1 MLQVALIKRVAEFVV
16 EAIGGLYRVKTKSGT
31 SRKFS
36 IKFTVGSLFVI
47 ATAVTALLGL
57 GMQYYFGKQMSE
69 EHILTHLTMTAKDV
83 SNHIHQIDA
92 SATSSAGILRSVAD
106 FSDTQFSVDEIQ
118 RVFVQAL
125 IDNPVFYSIYFAN
138 NNEYFFQVIN
148 LESFPE
154 VRRRIGATSN
164 ERWVIITIKGDG
176 EERMRQ
182 TMYYSE
188 SLEVVRQ
195 TEQKSN
201 FYPTRRPW
209 FASASRDSVYKT
221 DPYLF
226 QHLKITGQSY
236 SVRSKGAVIGVDTVL
251 SSLSEK
257 ISATELGMKKDDSV
271 EAFIFNNRG
280 EVVAS
285 NINVFHEVDIPD
297 SSLLVLSEPQKAL
310 LDDREF
316 VVSNQNDWGP
326 YDYTQSGEP
335 SGYVVDVL
343 NLISQKT
350 GMRLEFVNG
359 FSSIELEKKY
369 RRGEI
374 DILQPVLGT
383 PAELGIKSDT
393 LFIGQLA
400 IATKTTNPMPT
411 SLRELGDESVG
422 VVAGFGMKEWLLKR
436 YPSLNIVE
444 QPNLDLAKR
453 ALHMGDIQYL
463 VDSYLTMVEMKRLVK
478 LTNVHVGLLNAPP
491 LEFSLFMKEKD
502 KDVVELIN
510 QAITAISPEQKV
522 ALQEKWLKPHQWR
535 GSFVPYP
542 EVYEAVIQK
551 DKHDTMNK
559 VTIDGESRFL
569 YITKLY
575 STRGTIDYFAVIVS
589 GQVVTDAVTSRLS
602 KAIAITAFAMMILFP
617 LAWRVGSPIVR
628 PIVAL
633 RKETIK
639 IKDRQ
644 FDKLVPVETRIKEV
658 SDLSDSVTEMTQE
671 IQHHEQQQEEFVEA
685 FIRLIAQAIDDKS
698 PYTAGHCNRVPEIGL
713 MLAEAVEKCDTGKF
727 KDFKFNN
734 DDERRE
740 FRIAAWLHDCGKITT
755 PEHIVDKG
763 TKLEANYNR
772 INEIRTR
779 FEVLRRDAE
788 VEMWKSISTGEL
800 SKEEAQAKFAQR
812 VAQLDEDFRFV
823 ANANVGGE
831 FMSDDKI
838 ERIKHIAQQT
848 WLRHYDDHLGLSPFE
863 EMIKSKSDVTLPVV
877 ENLLADKPDHII
889 ERVRPMEFAPEHGIK
904 VQVPEHQYN
913 LGEVYNLTISRGTLT
928 PEDRFKI
935 NEHMIS
941 GIKMLGALPFPPEL
955 SNVPR
960 YASTHHETLKGTGYP
975 RRLSAEDLSTPERI
989 LVIADIFEALTAGDR
1004 PYKKAKPVSVAVD
1017 IMYKMALDEHLDMD
1031 LFLLFLESGVYRDYA
1046 NKFMPAEQVDEV
1058 DIEKYLKSK
1067 SSDA

>member
-1 MLQVALIKRVAEFVV
+1 M
-16 EAIGGLYRVKTKSGT
+16 KTKSGT
-31 SRKFS
+31 PRKFS
-36 IKFTVGSLFVI
+36 IKFTVGCLFI
-47 ATAVTALLGL
+47 SATAVTALLGI
-57 GMQYYFGKQMSE
+57 GMQFYFGKQMSE
-69 EHILTHLTMTAKDV
+69 EHILTRLTMTAKDV
-83 SNHIHQIDA
+83 SSHIHQIDA
-92 SATSSAGILRSVAD
+92 SATSSASILRSVAD
-106 FSDTQFSVDEIQ
+106 FSDTEFSVDEIQ
-118 RVFVQAL
+118 RVFIQTL

-138 NNEYFFQVIN
+138 NDENFFQVIN
-148 LESFPE
+148 LESSSG
-154 VRRRIGATSN
+154 VREKIDATAD
-164 ERWVIITIKGDG
+164 ERWVTIRITGDG
-176 EERMRQ
+176 EARIRQ
-182 TMYYSE
+182 TFYYSDA
-188 SLEVVRQ
+188 LEIVRQ

-201 FYPTRRPW
+201 FYPSRRPW
-209 FASASRDSVYKT
+209 FDNASRASVYKT

-251 SSLSEK
+251 SSLNEE
-257 ISATELGMKKDDSV
+257 ISATELGMRKNDGV
-271 EAFIFNNRG
+271 ESFIFNNRG
-280 EVVAS
+280 EVIAS
-285 NINVFHEVDIPD
+285 SINVFHEVEIPD
-297 SSLLVLSEPQKAL
+297 SLPLSLNEEQKAL
-310 LDDREF
+310 LKGKEF

-326 YDYTQSGEP
+326 YDYTESGEP
-335 SGYVVDVL
+335 GGYAIDVL
-343 NLISQKT
+343 KLVAEKT
-350 GMRLEFVNG
+350 GMILEFVNG
-359 FSSIELEKKY
+359 FSSEELVKKY
-369 RRGEI
+369 RKREI
-374 DILQPVLGT
+374 DILQPVLGSPT
-383 PAELGIKSDT
+383 ELGVQSLPIFSA
-393 LFIGQLA
+393 QLA
-400 IATKTTNPMPT
+400 IAAKIDNPLPT
-411 SLRELGDESVG
+411 SLSELSNQTVG
-422 VVAGFGMKEWLLKR
+422 VVAGFGMKQWLIER
-436 YPSLNIVE
+436 YPTLNIIE

-463 VDSYLTMVEMKRLVK
+463 VDSYLTMAEMKRLVK
-478 LTNVHVGLLNAPP
+478 ITNIHVTKLTESL
-491 LEFSLFMKEKD
+491 LEFSLFMKAENGALMKI
-502 KDVVELIN
+502 LN
-510 QAITAISPEQKV
+510 QAINSITPEQKA
-522 ALQEKWLKPHQWR
+522 ALEKKWFKPHQWR
-535 GSFVPYP
+535 GSFAPYP
-542 EVYEAVIQK
+542 EIYELATQK
-551 DKHDTMNK
+551 DKHDMMNK
-559 VTIDGESRFL
+559 VNIEGENRFL
-569 YITKLY
+569 YITKLQ
-575 STRGTIDYFAVIVS
+575 STRGTSDYFAVLVS
-589 GQVVTDAVTSRLS
+589 EQVVTDAVTSRLS
-602 KAIAITAFAMMILFP
+602 KSIAFTSVVMVILFP
-617 LAWRVGSPIVR
+617 LAWKVGAPIVR
-628 PIVAL
+628 PILDL

-639 IKDRQ
+639 IKNRE
-644 FDKLVPVETRIKEV
+644 FDQLIAVETRIKEV

-698 PYTAGHCNRVPEIGL
+698 PYTAGHCNRVPEVGL

-734 DDERRE
+734 EDERRE

-800 SKEEAQAKFAQR
+800 SKEEAQAKFDQR

-838 ERIKHIAQQT
+838 ERIKQIAQQT

-863 EMIKSKSDVTLPVV
+863 EMIKPKSEVTLPVV

>member
-1 MLQVALIKRVAEFVV
+1 MKN
-16 EAIGGLYRVKTKSGT
+16 EADTP
-31 SRKFS
+31 RKFS
-36 IKFTVGSLFVI
+36 IKFTVGSLFI
-47 ATAVTALLGL
+47 FATAVTALLGI

-69 EHILTHLTMTAKDV
+69 EHILTRLTMTAKDV
-83 SNHIHQIDA
+83 SSHIHQIDA

-106 FSDTQFSVDEIQ
+106 YSDTQFSEDEIQ
-118 RVFVQAL
+118 HVFTQTL

-138 NNEYFFQVIN
+138 QEEFFFQVVN
-148 LESFPE
+148 LESSSI
-154 VRRRIGATSN
+154 VRGKIGAAPD
-164 ERWVIITIKGDG
+164 ERWAVIKIVGEG
-176 EERMRQ
+176 EERTR
-182 TMYYSE
+182 YSLFYSE
-188 SLEVVRQ
+188 SLELIRTTKQ
-195 TEQKSN
+195 SSN
-201 FYPTRRPW
+201 FYPSRRPW
-209 FASASRDSVYKT
+209 FDNASKNSVYKT
-221 DPYLF
+221 EPYLF

-236 SVRSKGAVIGVDTVL
+236 SVRSNKGAVIGVDTVL

-257 ISATELGMKKDDSV
+257 ITATELGMKKDDGV
-271 EAFIFNNRG
+271 ESFIFNNRG
-280 EVVAS
+280 EVIAS
-285 NINVFHEVDIPD
+285 SINVFNEVDIPD
-297 SSLLVLSEPQKAL
+297 SSLLVLSERQKAL
-310 LDDREF
+310 LDEREF

-326 YDYTQSGEP
+326 YDYTQSGKP
-335 SGYVVDVL
+335 SGYAVDVL

-359 FSSIELEKKY
+359 FSSRELEQKY
-369 RRGEI
+369 RKGEV

-383 PAELGIKSDT
+383 PPELGIKSDT

-411 SLRELGDESVG
+411 SLRDLGDESVG

-453 ALHMGDIQYL
+453 ALHMADIQYL

-559 VTIDGESRFL
+559 VTIEGEHRFL
-569 YITKLY
+569 YITKLQ
-575 STRGTIDYFAVIVS
+575 STRGTSDYFAVLVS
-589 GQVVTDAVTSRLS
+589 EQVVTDAVTSRLS
-602 KAIAITAFAMMILFP
+602 KAIAFTSIVMVILFP
-617 LAWRVGSPIVR
+617 LAWKVGSPIVH
-628 PIVAL
+628 PILAL

-639 IKDRQ
+639 IKNRE
-644 FDKLVPVETRIKEV
+644 FDQLAPVETRIKEV
-658 SDLSDSVTEMTQE
+658 SDLSNSVTEMTQE

-800 SKEEAQAKFAQR
+800 SKEEAQAKFDQR
-812 VAQLDEDFRFV
+812 VVQLDEDFRFV

-838 ERIKHIAQQT
+838 ERIKQIAQQT

-863 EMIKSKSDVTLPVV
+863 EMIKPKSDVTLPVV

-889 ERVRPMEFAPEHGIK
+889 ERVRPMECAPEHGIK

-1046 NKFMPAEQVDEV
+1046 NKSMPAEQVDEV

>member
-1 MLQVALIKRVAEFVV
+1 M
-16 EAIGGLYRVKTKSGT
+16 KTKSG
-31 SRKFS
+31 SPRKFS
-36 IKFTVGSLFVI
+36 IKFTVGSLFI
-47 ATAVTALLGL
+47 FATAVTALLGV

-69 EHILTHLTMTAKDV
+69 EHILTRLTMTAKDV
-83 SNHIHQIDA
+83 SSHIHQIDA
-92 SATSSAGILRSVAD
+92 SATSSAGMLRSVAD
-106 FSDTQFSVDEIQ
+106 YSDTQFSEDEIQ
-118 RVFVQAL
+118 RVFTQTL

-138 NNEYFFQVIN
+138 QEEFFFQVVN
-148 LESFPE
+148 LESSSI
-154 VRRRIGATSN
+154 VRGKIGAAPD
-164 ERWVIITIKGDG
+164 ERWAVIKIVGEG
-176 EERMRQ
+176 EERTR
-182 TMYYSE
+182 YSLFYSE
-188 SLEVVRQ
+188 SLELVRTTKQ
-195 TEQKSN
+195 SSN
-201 FYPTRRPW
+201 FYPSRRPW
-209 FASASRDSVYKT
+209 FDNASKNSVYKT

-236 SVRSKGAVIGVDTVL
+236 SVRSNKGAVIGVDTVL

-257 ISATELGMKKDDSV
+257 ITATELGMKKDDGV
-271 EAFIFNNRG
+271 ESFIFNNRG
-280 EVVAS
+280 EVIAS
-285 NINVFHEVDIPD
+285 SINVFQEVVIPT
-297 SSLLVLSEPQKAL
+297 SPPLTLTKEQQAL
-310 LDDREF
+310 LNDKEF

-326 YDYTQSGEP
+326 YDYTESGEP
-335 SGYVVDVL
+335 GGYAIDVL
-343 NLISQKT
+343 KLIAEKT
-350 GMRLEFVNG
+350 GMAVEFVNG
-359 FSSIELEKKY
+359 FSSAELVKKY
-369 RRGEI
+369 RNGEI
-374 DILQPVLGT
+374 DILQPVLGA
-383 PAELGIKSDT
+383 PPELGIKSDP
-393 LFIGQLA
+393 LFIAQLA
-400 IATKTTNPMPT
+400 IATKTTNLMSK
-411 SLRELGDESVG
+411 SLTELGGESIG
-422 VVAGFGMKEWLLKR
+422 VVAGFGMKEWLLER
-436 YPSLNIVE
+436 YPSLNIIE

-463 VDSYLTMVEMKRLVK
+463 VDTYLTMVEMKRLVK
-478 LTNVHVGLLNAPP
+478 LTDIHVGLLDAPP
-491 LEFSLFMKEKD
+491 LELSLFMKEKD
-502 KDVVELIN
+502 KDVLELIN
-510 QAITAISPEQKV
+510 QAIGAISPEQTV
-522 ALQEKWLKPHQWR
+522 ALQEKWLKAHQWR

-542 EVYEAVIQK
+542 EVYEAAIQK
-551 DKHDTMNK
+551 DKHDLMNK

-569 YITKLY
+569 YITKLH
-575 STRGTIDYFAVIVS
+575 STRGTSDYFAVIVS

-617 LAWRVGSPIVR
+617 FAWKVGTPIVNS
-628 PIVAL
+628 ILAL

-639 IKDRQ
+639 RKNRE
-644 FDKLVPVETRIKEV
+644 FDQLAPVETRIKEV

-671 IQHHEQQQEEFVEA
+671 IQHHEKQQEEFVEA

-755 PEHIVDKG
+755 PEHVVDKG

-800 SKEEAQAKFAQR
+800 SKEEAQAKFDQR

-831 FMSDDKI
+831 FMSDEKI
-838 ERIKHIAQQT
+838 ERIKQIAQQT

-863 EMIKSKSDVTLPVV
+863 EMIKPKSDVTLPVV

-889 ERVRPMEFAPEHGIK
+889 ERVRPMECAPEHGIK

>member
-1 MLQVALIKRVAEFVV
+1 M
-16 EAIGGLYRVKTKSGT
+16 KTKSGT
-31 SRKFS
+31 PRKFS
-36 IKFTVGSLFVI
+36 IKFTVGSLFII
-47 ATAVTALLGL
+47 ATAVTASLGL

-69 EHILTHLTMTAKDV
+69 EHILTRLTMTAKDV

-106 FSDTQFSVDEIQ
+106 FSDSEFSETEIK
-118 RVFVQAL
+118 RVFIQTLV
-125 IDNPVFYSIYFAN
+125 DNPVFYSIYFAD
-138 NNEYFFQVIN
+138 NEEFFYQVIN
-148 LESFPE
+148 LESSPI
-154 VRRRIGATSN
+154 VRGQIDASDE
-164 ERWVIITIKGDG
+164 ERWVVIKVTG
-176 EERMRQ
+176 EGEQRLRQ
-182 TMYYSE
+182 TYYYSDD
-188 SLEVVRQ
+188 LELVRQ
-195 TEQKSN
+195 SEQTSN
-201 FYPTRRPW
+201 FYPSRRPW
-209 FASASRDSVYKT
+209 FDGASRDSVFKT
-221 DPYLF
+221 NPYLF
-226 QHLKITGQSY
+226 QHLKITGQTY

-257 ISATELGMKKDDSV
+257 ISATELGMKKEDGV

-285 NINVFHEVDIPD
+285 SVSVFHEVKIPD
-297 SSLLVLSEPQKAL
+297 SPLLALNEQQKAL
-310 LDDREF
+310 FNQREF
-316 VVSNQNDWGP
+316 VISNQNDWGP

-335 SGYVVDVL
+335 GGYAVDVL
-343 NLISQKT
+343 NLVSQKT
-350 GMRLEFVNG
+350 GMTLEFVNG
-359 FSSIELEKKY
+359 FSSEDLERKY
-369 RRGEI
+369 RQSEI

-383 PAELGIKSDT
+383 PDGLGIKSSPIFT
-393 LFIGQLA
+393 GQLA
-400 IATKTTNPMPT
+400 IATKTENPMPT
-411 SLRELGDESVG
+411 SLNELSNQTVG
-422 VVAGFGMKEWLLKR
+422 VVAGFGMKEWLLEL
-436 YPSLNIVE
+436 YPTLNIIE
-444 QPNLDLAKR
+444 EPNLDLAKR
-453 ALHMGDIQYL
+453 ALHMGEIKYL

-478 LTNVHVGLLNAPP
+478 LTHVHVAKLNAPP
-491 LEFSLFMKEKD
+491 LEYSLFMKDED
-502 KDVVELIN
+502 RAVVEVIN
-510 QAITAISPEQKV
+510 QAIAAITPEQKM
-522 ALQEKWLKPHQWR
+522 ALKEKWLKPHQWR

-542 EVYEAVIQK
+542 EVYEFVIQ
-551 DKHDTMNK
+551 DEKHDAMNK
-559 VTIDGESRFL
+559 VKVEGEDRFL
-569 YITKLY
+569 YITKLQ
-575 STRGTIDYFAVIVS
+575 STRGTNDYFAVLVS
-589 GQVVTDAVTSRLS
+589 GKVITDAVTSRLS
-602 KAIAITAFAMMILFP
+602 KAIVITAFAMLILFP
-617 LAWRVGSPIVR
+617 LAWKVGAPIVR
-628 PIVAL
+628 PILAL
-633 RKETIK
+633 RRETIK
-639 IKDRQ
+639 IKERQ
-644 FDKLVPVETRIKEV
+644 FDRLVPVETRIKEV

-698 PYTAGHCNRVPEIGL
+698 PYTAGHCNRVPEIGM

-734 DDERRE
+734 EDERRE

-800 SKEEAQAKFAQR
+800 SKEEAQAKFDQR

-838 ERIKHIAQQT
+838 ERIKQIAQQT

-863 EMIKSKSDVTLPVV
+863 EMIKPKSDVTLPVV

>member
-1 MLQVALIKRVAEFVV
+1 M
-16 EAIGGLYRVKTKSGT
+16 KTKSGT
-31 SRKFS
+31 PRKFS
-36 IKFTVGSLFVI
+36 IKFTVGCLFI
-47 ATAVTALLGL
+47 FATAVTALLGI
-57 GMQYYFGKQMSE
+57 GMQFYFGKQMSE
-69 EHILTHLTMTAKDV
+69 EHILTRLTMTAKDV
-83 SNHIHQIDA
+83 SSHIHQIDA
-92 SATSSAGILRSVAD
+92 SATSSASILRSVAD
-106 FSDTQFSVDEIQ
+106 FSDTEFSVDEIQ
-118 RVFVQAL
+118 RVFIQTL

-138 NNEYFFQVIN
+138 NDENFFQVIN
-148 LESFPE
+148 LESSSG
-154 VRRRIGATSN
+154 VREKIDATAD
-164 ERWVIITIKGDG
+164 ERWVTIRITGDG
-176 EERMRQ
+176 EARIRQ
-182 TMYYSE
+182 TFYYSDA
-188 SLEVVRQ
+188 LEIVRQ

-201 FYPTRRPW
+201 FYPSRRPW
-209 FASASRDSVYKT
+209 FDNASRASVYKT

-251 SSLSEK
+251 SSLNEE
-257 ISATELGMKKDDSV
+257 ISATELGMRKNDGV
-271 EAFIFNNRG
+271 ESFIFNNRG
-280 EVVAS
+280 EVIAS
-285 NINVFHEVDIPD
+285 SINVFHEVEIPD
-297 SSLLVLSEPQKAL
+297 SLPLSLNEEQKAL
-310 LDDREF
+310 LKGKEF

-326 YDYTQSGEP
+326 YDYTESGEP
-335 SGYVVDVL
+335 GGYAIDVL
-343 NLISQKT
+343 KLVAEKT
-350 GMRLEFVNG
+350 GMILEFVNG
-359 FSSIELEKKY
+359 FSSEELVKKY
-369 RRGEI
+369 RKREI
-374 DILQPVLGT
+374 DILQPVLGSPT
-383 PAELGIKSDT
+383 ELGVQSLPIFSA
-393 LFIGQLA
+393 QLA
-400 IATKTTNPMPT
+400 IAAKIDNPLPT
-411 SLRELGDESVG
+411 SLSELSNQTVG
-422 VVAGFGMKEWLLKR
+422 VVAGFGMKQWLIER
-436 YPSLNIVE
+436 YPTLNIIE

-463 VDSYLTMVEMKRLVK
+463 VDSYLTMAEMKRLVK
-478 LTNVHVGLLNAPP
+478 ITNIHVTKLTESP
-491 LEFSLFMKEKD
+491 LEFSLFMKAENGALMKI
-502 KDVVELIN
+502 LN
-510 QAITAISPEQKV
+510 QAINSITPEQKA
-522 ALQEKWLKPHQWR
+522 ALEKKWFKPHQWR
-535 GSFVPYP
+535 GSFAPYP
-542 EVYEAVIQK
+542 EIYELATQK
-551 DKHDTMNK
+551 DKHDMMNK
-559 VTIDGESRFL
+559 VNIEGENRFL
-569 YITKLY
+569 YITKLQ
-575 STRGTIDYFAVIVS
+575 STRGTSDYFAVLVS
-589 GQVVTDAVTSRLS
+589 EQVVTDAVTSRLS
-602 KAIAITAFAMMILFP
+602 KSIAFTSVVMVILFP
-617 LAWRVGSPIVR
+617 LAWKVGAPIVR
-628 PIVAL
+628 PILDL

-639 IKDRQ
+639 IKNRE
-644 FDKLVPVETRIKEV
+644 FDQLIAVETRIKEV

-713 MLAEAVEKCDTGKF
+713 MLAEAVEKRDTGKF

-734 DDERRE
+734 EDERRE

-788 VEMWKSISTGEL
+788 VEMWKSISTGEQ
-800 SKEEAQAKFAQR
+800 SKEEAQVEFDQR
-812 VAQLDEDFRFV
+812 VQQLDEDFRFV

-831 FMSDDKI
+831 FMSEDKI
-838 ERIKHIAQQT
+838 ERIKQIAQQT

-863 EMIKSKSDVTLPVV
+863 EMIKPKSEMTLPVV

-941 GIKMLGALPFPPEL
+941 GIKMLDALPFPPEL

-960 YASTHHETLKGTGYP
+960 YASTHHETLKGNGYP

>member
-1 MLQVALIKRVAEFVV
+1 VKN
-16 EAIGGLYRVKTKSGT
+16 EADTP
-31 SRKFS
+31 RKFS
-36 IKFTVGSLFVI
+36 IKFTVGSLFI
-47 ATAVTALLGL
+47 FATAVTALLGI

-69 EHILTHLTMTAKDV
+69 EHILTRLTMTAKDV
-83 SNHIHQIDA
+83 SSHIHQIDA

-106 FSDTQFSVDEIQ
+106 YSDTQFSEDEIQ
-118 RVFVQAL
+118 HVFTQTL

-138 NNEYFFQVIN
+138 QEEFFFQVVN
-148 LESFPE
+148 LESSSI
-154 VRRRIGATSN
+154 VRGKIGAAPD
-164 ERWVIITIKGDG
+164 ERWAVIKIIGEG
-176 EERMRQ
+176 EERTR
-182 TMYYSE
+182 YSLFYSE
-188 SLEVVRQ
+188 SLELIRTTKQ
-195 TEQKSN
+195 SSN
-201 FYPTRRPW
+201 FYPSRRPW
-209 FASASRDSVYKT
+209 FDNASKNSVYKT
-221 DPYLF
+221 EPYLF

-236 SVRSKGAVIGVDTVL
+236 SVRSNKGAVIGVDTVL

-257 ISATELGMKKDDSV
+257 ITATELGMKKDDGV
-271 EAFIFNNRG
+271 ESFIFNNRG
-280 EVVAS
+280 EVIAS
-285 NINVFHEVDIPD
+285 SINVFNEVDIPD
-297 SSLLVLSEPQKAL
+297 SSLLVLSERQKAL
-310 LDDREF
+310 LDEREF

-326 YDYTQSGEP
+326 YDYTQSGKP
-335 SGYVVDVL
+335 SGYAVDVL

-359 FSSIELEKKY
+359 FSSRELEQKY
-369 RRGEI
+369 RKGEV

-383 PAELGIKSDT
+383 PPELGIKSDT

-411 SLRELGDESVG
+411 SLRDLGDESVG

-453 ALHMGDIQYL
+453 ALHMADIQYL

-559 VTIDGESRFL
+559 VTIEGEHRFL
-569 YITKLY
+569 YITKLQ
-575 STRGTIDYFAVIVS
+575 STRGTSDYFAVLVS
-589 GQVVTDAVTSRLS
+589 EQVVTDAVTSRLS
-602 KAIAITAFAMMILFP
+602 KAIAFTSIVMAILFP
-617 LAWRVGSPIVR
+617 LAWKVGSPIVH
-628 PIVAL
+628 PILAL

-639 IKDRQ
+639 IKNRE
-644 FDKLVPVETRIKEV
+644 FDQLAPVETRIKEV

-800 SKEEAQAKFAQR
+800 SKEEAQAKFDQR

-831 FMSDDKI
+831 FMSDVKI
-838 ERIKHIAQQT
+838 ERIKQIAKQT

-863 EMIKSKSDVTLPVV
+863 EMIKPKSDVTLPVV

-889 ERVRPMEFAPEHGIK
+889 ERVRPLEFDPEYGIK

>member
-1 MLQVALIKRVAEFVV
+1 MKN
-16 EAIGGLYRVKTKSGT
+16 EADTP
-31 SRKFS
+31 RKFS
-36 IKFTVGSLFVI
+36 IKFTVGSLFI
-47 ATAVTALLGL
+47 FATAVTALLGI

-69 EHILTHLTMTAKDV
+69 EHILTRLTMTAKDV
-83 SNHIHQIDA
+83 SSHIHQIDA

-106 FSDTQFSVDEIQ
+106 YSDTQFSEDEIQ
-118 RVFVQAL
+118 HVFTQTL

-138 NNEYFFQVIN
+138 QEEFFFQVVN
-148 LESFPE
+148 LESSSI
-154 VRRRIGATSN
+154 VRGKIGAAPD
-164 ERWVIITIKGDG
+164 ERWAVIKIVGEG
-176 EERMRQ
+176 EERTR
-182 TMYYSE
+182 YSLFYSE
-188 SLEVVRQ
+188 SLELIRTTKQ
-195 TEQKSN
+195 SSN
-201 FYPTRRPW
+201 FYPSRRPW
-209 FASASRDSVYKT
+209 FDNASKNSVYKT
-221 DPYLF
+221 EPYLF

-236 SVRSKGAVIGVDTVL
+236 SVRSNKGAVIGVDTVL

-257 ISATELGMKKDDSV
+257 ITATELGMKKDDGV

-297 SSLLVLSEPQKAL
+297 SSLLALSEQQKAL
-310 LDDREF
+310 LGNREF
-316 VVSNQNDWGP
+316 VISNQNDWGP

-335 SGYVVDVL
+335 GGYAVDVL
-343 NLISQKT
+343 YLISQKT
-350 GMRLEFVNG
+350 GMTLEFVNG
-359 FSSIELEKKY
+359 FSSRELEKKY
-369 RRGEI
+369 RKGEI

-383 PAELGIKSDT
+383 PPELGIKSIP

-400 IATKTTNPMPT
+400 IATKTTNRLPT
-411 SLRELGDESVG
+411 SLTELGDDSVG
-422 VVAGFGMKEWLLKR
+422 VVAGFGMKEWLLER
-436 YPSLNIVE
+436 YPSLNIIE
-444 QPNLDLAKR
+444 QPNLDFAKR

-478 LTNVHVGLLNAPP
+478 LTNIHVGLLDAPP
-491 LEFSLFMKEKD
+491 LEFSLFMKAKD
-502 KDVVELIN
+502 KDVIELIN
-510 QAITAISPEQKV
+510 QAIAAISPEQKV
-522 ALQEKWLKPHQWR
+522 ALQDKWLKPHQWR

-542 EVYEAVIQK
+542 EVYELAVQK
-551 DKHDTMNK
+551 DKHDLMNK
-559 VTIDGESRFL
+559 VTIDSESQFV
-569 YITKLY
+569 YVTKLH
-575 STRGTIDYFAVIVS
+575 STRGASDYFAVIVS
-589 GQVVTDAVTSRLS
+589 GQVVTNEVTSRLS
-602 KAIAITAFAMMILFP
+602 KAIAITAFVMMILFP

-639 IKDRQ
+639 IKNRE
-644 FDKLVPVETRIKEV
+644 FDQLAPVETRIKEV

-800 SKEEAQAKFAQR
+800 SKEAAQAKFDQR

-838 ERIKHIAQQT
+838 ERIKQIAKQT

-863 EMIKSKSDVTLPVV
+863 EMIKLKSDVTLPVV
-877 ENLLADKPDHII
+877 ETLLADKPDHIM
-889 ERVRPMEFAPEHGIK
+889 ERVRPLEFDPEYGIK

-1017 IMYKMALDEHLDMD
+1017 IMYQMALDEHLDMD
-1031 LFLLFLESGVYRDYA
+1031 LLLLFLESGVYRDYA

-1067 SSDA
+1067 PR

>member
-1 MLQVALIKRVAEFVV
+1 M
-16 EAIGGLYRVKTKSGT
+16 KTKSG
-31 SRKFS
+31 SPRKFS
-36 IKFTVGSLFVI
+36 IKFTVGSLFI
-47 ATAVTALLGL
+47 FATAVTALLGV

-69 EHILTHLTMTAKDV
+69 EHILTRLTMTAKDV

-106 FSDTQFSVDEIQ
+106 YSDTQFSEDEIQ
-118 RVFVQAL
+118 HVFTQTL

-138 NNEYFFQVIN
+138 QEEFFFQVVN
-148 LESFPE
+148 LESSSI
-154 VRRRIGATSN
+154 VRGKIGAAPD
-164 ERWVIITIKGDG
+164 ERWAVIKIVGEG
-176 EERMRQ
+176 EERTR
-182 TMYYSE
+182 YSLFYSE
-188 SLEVVRQ
+188 SLELVRTTKQ
-195 TEQKSN
+195 TSN
-201 FYPTRRPW
+201 FYPSRRPW
-209 FASASRDSVYKT
+209 FDNASKNSVYKT

-236 SVRSKGAVIGVDTVL
+236 SVRSNKGAVIGVDTVL

-257 ISATELGMKKDDSV
+257 ITATELGMKKDDGV
-271 EAFIFNNRG
+271 ESFIFNNRG
-280 EVVAS
+280 EVIAS
-285 NINVFHEVDIPD
+285 SINVFQEVEIPT
-297 SSLLVLSEPQKAL
+297 SPPLTLTKEQQAL
-310 LDDREF
+310 LNDKEF

-326 YDYTQSGEP
+326 YDYTESGEP
-335 SGYVVDVL
+335 GGYAIDVL
-343 NLISQKT
+343 KLIAEKT
-350 GMRLEFVNG
+350 GMAVEFVNG
-359 FSSIELEKKY
+359 FSSAELVKKY
-369 RRGEI
+369 RNGEI
-374 DILQPVLGT
+374 DILQPVLGA
-383 PAELGIKSDT
+383 PSEFGLKSHPI
-393 LFIGQLA
+393 FYGQLA
-400 IATKTTNPMPT
+400 IAAKIDIPMPV
-411 SLRELGDESVG
+411 SLTELTNQKVG
-422 VVAGFGMKEWLLKR
+422 VVAGFGMKEWLLER
-436 YPSLNIVE
+436 YPTLNIVE

-453 ALHMGDIQYL
+453 ALHMGDIEYL

-478 LTNVHVGLLNAPP
+478 ITNIHVTKLTESP
-491 LEFSLFMKEKD
+491 LEFSVFMQDENSGLMQ
-502 KDVVELIN
+502 VVN
-510 QAITAISPEQKV
+510 QAIDSITPEQQS
-522 ALQEKWLKPHQWR
+522 ALEEKWFKPHQWR
-535 GSFVPYP
+535 GSFAPYP
-542 EVYEAVIQK
+542 EVYELATQK

-559 VTIDGESRFL
+559 VTIEGEHRFL
-569 YITKLY
+569 YITKLQ
-575 STRGTIDYFAVIVS
+575 STRGTSDYFAVLVS
-589 GQVVTDAVTSRLS
+589 EQVVTDAVTSRLS
-602 KAIAITAFAMMILFP
+602 KAIAFTSIVMVILFP
-617 LAWRVGSPIVR
+617 LAWKVGSPIVH
-628 PIVAL
+628 PILAL

-639 IKDRQ
+639 IKNRE
-644 FDKLVPVETRIKEV
+644 FDQLAPVETRIKEV

-800 SKEEAQAKFAQR
+800 SKEEAQAKFDQR

-838 ERIKHIAQQT
+838 ERIKQIAKQT

-863 EMIKSKSDVTLPVV
+863 EMIKPKSDVTLPVV

-889 ERVRPMEFAPEHGIK
+889 ERVRPLEFDPEYGIK

-1067 SSDA
+1067 SPDA

>member
-1 MLQVALIKRVAEFVV
+1 MKV
-16 EAIGGLYRVKTKSGT
+16 ESCTP
-31 SRKFS
+31 RKFS
-36 IKFTVGSLFVI
+36 IKFTIGSLFVI
-47 ATAVTALLGL
+47 ATAVVAVLGL

-69 EHILTHLTMTAKDV
+69 EHILTRLTMKAKDV
-83 SNHIHQIDA
+83 SNYIYQIDA
-92 SATSSAGILRSVAD
+92 RATSSAGILKSVAD
-106 FSDTQFSVDEIQ
+106 FSDSELNESEIR
-118 RVFVQAL
+118 RVFIQTL
-125 IDNPVFYSIYFAN
+125 LDNPMFYSIYFATE
-138 NNEYFFQVIN
+138 NEYFFQVIN
-148 LESFPE
+148 LESSPE
-154 VRRRIGATSN
+154 VRGKIVARAD
-164 ERWVIITIKGDG
+164 ERWAIIRIKGDG
-176 EERMRQ
+176 KARIRQ
-182 TMYYSE
+182 TMYYSQ
-188 SLEVVRQ
+188 SLELIRQ
-195 TEQKSN
+195 TEHRSHY
-201 FYPTRRPW
+201 YPSRRPW
-209 FASASRDSVYKT
+209 FVGASSEHVYKT

-226 QHLKITGQSY
+226 QYLKIAGQTY
-236 SVRSKGAVIGVDTVL
+236 SVRSNLAVIGVDTVL

-271 EAFIFNNRG
+271 EAFIFKSNG
-280 EVVAS
+280 EVIAS
-285 NINVFHEVDIPD
+285 SKEAFNEVDIPH
-297 SSLLVLSEPQKAL
+297 SSLLELSEQQRSL
-310 LDDREF
+310 LGDRSL

-326 YDYTQSGEP
+326 YDYNQSGKP
-335 SGYVVDVL
+335 GGYVVDVL

-350 GMRLEFVNG
+350 GMVLEFVNG
-359 FSSIELEKKY
+359 FNSTELEKKY
-369 RRGEI
+369 RKGDI
-374 DILQPVLGT
+374 DILQPVLGS
-383 PAELGIKSDT
+383 PPELGIKSDP

-400 IATKTTNPMPT
+400 IAAKTKNPLPL
-411 SLRELGDESVG
+411 SLNELSEESIG
-422 VVAGFGMKEWLLKR
+422 VVGGFGMKEWLLER
-436 YPSLNIVE
+436 YPTLNIVE
-444 QPNLDLAKR
+444 QPNLDVAKR
-453 ALHMGDIQYL
+453 ALYLGAIQYL
-463 VDSYLTMVEMKRLVK
+463 VDSYLTMVDVKRLVK
-478 LTNVHVGLLNAPP
+478 ITDIYVGELDAPP

-510 QAITAISPEQKV
+510 QAIAGISPEQKS
-522 ALQEKWLKPHQWR
+522 ALREKWLQPNQWR
-535 GSFVPYP
+535 GNFVPYP
-542 EVYEAVIQK
+542 EVYTQVRQK
-551 DKHDTMNK
+551 DKHGTMSEVN
-559 VTIDGESRFL
+559 IEGEHRFL
-569 YITKLY
+569 YITKLP
-575 STRGTIDYFAVIVS
+575 SNRGASDYLAVLIPN
-589 GQVVTDAVTSRLS
+589 QVVTDAVITRLS
-602 KAIAITAFAMMILFP
+602 KAIAFTSIVMVCLFP
-617 LAWRVGSPIVR
+617 FAWKVGAPIVR

-658 SDLSDSVTEMTQE
+658 SGLSDSVTAMVHE
-671 IQHHEQQQEEFVEA
+671 IQHHERQQQEFVEA

-713 MLAEAVEKCDTGKF
+713 MLAEAAERCDTGRF

-788 VEMWKSISTGEL
+788 VIMWKAISTGEL
-800 SKEEAQAKFAQR
+800 SKEEAQANFEQR
-812 VAQLDEDFRFV
+812 VKQLDEDFRFV

-838 ERIKHIAQQT
+838 ERIKQIAQQT
-848 WLRHYDDHLGLSPFE
+848 WLRHYDDRLGLSPFE
-863 EMIKSKSDVTLPVV
+863 EMIKPKSDMTLPVV

-889 ERVRPMEFAPEHGIK
+889 ERVRPMEFAPEHGIQ

-975 RRLSAEDLSTPERI
+975 RRLSAEDLSIPERI

-1004 PYKKAKPVSVAVD
+1004 PYKKAKPVSVAID
-1017 IMYKMALDEHLDMD
+1017 IMYKMAVDEHLDMD
-1031 LFLLFLESGVYRDYA
+1031 LFLLFLESGVYREYA
-1046 NKFMPAEQVDEV
+1046 SIFMPAEQVDEV
-1058 DIEKYLKSK
+1058 DIEKYLKEK
-1067 SSDA
+1067 SSDASKGRNTHQTP

>member
-1 MLQVALIKRVAEFVV
+1 MKA
-16 EAIGGLYRVKTKSGT
+16 KSGT
-31 SRKFS
+31 PRKFS
-36 IKFTVGSLFVI
+36 IKFTVGSLFII
-47 ATAVTALLGL
+47 ATAVTASLGL

-69 EHILTHLTMTAKDV
+69 EHILTRLTMTAKDV

-106 FSDTQFSVDEIQ
+106 FSDSEFSETEIK
-118 RVFVQAL
+118 RVFIQTLV
-125 IDNPVFYSIYFAN
+125 DNPVFYSIYFAD
-138 NNEYFFQVIN
+138 NEEFFYQVIN
-148 LESFPE
+148 LESSPI
-154 VRRRIGATSN
+154 VRGQIDASDE
-164 ERWVIITIKGDG
+164 ERWVVIKVTG
-176 EERMRQ
+176 EGEQRLRQ
-182 TMYYSE
+182 TYYYSDD
-188 SLEVVRQ
+188 LELVRQ
-195 TEQKSN
+195 SEQTSN
-201 FYPTRRPW
+201 FYPSRRPW
-209 FASASRDSVYKT
+209 FDGASRDSVFKT
-221 DPYLF
+221 NPYLF
-226 QHLKITGQSY
+226 QHLKITGQTY

-257 ISATELGMKKDDSV
+257 ISATELGMKKEDGV

-285 NINVFHEVDIPD
+285 SVNVFHEVKIPD
-297 SSLLVLSEPQKAL
+297 SPLLALNEQQKAL
-310 LDDREF
+310 FNQREF
-316 VVSNQNDWGP
+316 VISNQNDWGP

-335 SGYVVDVL
+335 GGYAVDVL
-343 NLISQKT
+343 NLVSQKT
-350 GMRLEFVNG
+350 GMTLEFVNG
-359 FSSIELEKKY
+359 FSSEDLERKY
-369 RRGEI
+369 RQSEI

-383 PAELGIKSDT
+383 PDGLGIKSSPIFT
-393 LFIGQLA
+393 GQLA
-400 IATKTTNPMPT
+400 IATKIENPMPT
-411 SLRELGDESVG
+411 SLNELSNQTVG
-422 VVAGFGMKEWLLKR
+422 VVAGFGMKEWLLEL
-436 YPSLNIVE
+436 YPTLNIIE
-444 QPNLDLAKR
+444 EPNLDLAKR
-453 ALHMGDIQYL
+453 ALHMGEIKYL

-478 LTNVHVGLLNAPP
+478 LTHVHVAKLNAPP
-491 LEFSLFMKEKD
+491 LEYSLFMKDED
-502 KDVVELIN
+502 KAVVEVIN
-510 QAITAISPEQKV
+510 QAIAAITPEQKM
-522 ALQEKWLKPHQWR
+522 ALKEKWLKPHQWR

-542 EVYEAVIQK
+542 EVYEFVIQ
-551 DKHDTMNK
+551 DEKHDAMNK
-559 VTIDGESRFL
+559 VKVEGEDRFL
-569 YITKLY
+569 YITKLQ
-575 STRGTIDYFAVIVS
+575 STRGTNDYFAVLVS
-589 GQVVTDAVTSRLS
+589 GKVITDAVTSRLS
-602 KAIAITAFAMMILFP
+602 KAIVITTFAMLILFP
-617 LAWRVGSPIVR
+617 LAWKVGAPIVR
-628 PIVAL
+628 PILAL
-633 RKETIK
+633 RRETIK
-639 IKDRQ
+639 IKERQ
-644 FDKLVPVETRIKEV
+644 FDRLVPVETRIKEV
-658 SDLSDSVTEMTQE
+658 SDLSDSVTEMTEE

-698 PYTAGHCNRVPEIGL
+698 PYTAGHCNRVPEIGM

-734 DDERRE
+734 EDERRE

-800 SKEEAQAKFAQR
+800 SKEAAQAKFDQR

-838 ERIKHIAQQT
+838 ERIKQIAQQT

-863 EMIKSKSDVTLPVV
+863 EMIKPKSDVTLPVV

-1058 DIEKYLKSK
+1058 DIAKYLKSK
-1067 SSDA
+1067 SSGA

>member
-1 MLQVALIKRVAEFVV
+1 M
-16 EAIGGLYRVKTKSGT
+16 KTKSRT
-31 SRKFS
+31 PRKLS
-36 IKFTVGSLFVI
+36 IKFVVGSLFI
-47 ATAVTALLGL
+47 FATAVTALLGISL
-57 GMQYYFGKQMSE
+57 QYYFGKQMSE
-69 EHILTHLTMTAKDV
+69 EHILTRLTMTATDIG
-83 SNHIHQIDA
+83 NHIQQIDA

-106 FSDTQFSVDEIQ
+106 YTDTRFSVDEIQ
-118 RVFVQAL
+118 GVFVQTL
-125 IDNPVFYSIYFAN
+125 IDNSEFYSIYFASP
-138 NNEYFFQVIN
+138 NEFFFQVIN
-148 LESFPE
+148 LESSPV
-154 VRRRIGATSN
+154 VREQIGATPE
-164 ERWVIITIKGDG
+164 ERWVIIKVSGD
-176 EERMRQ
+176 EKARLKN
-182 TMYYSE
+182 TLYYSE
-188 SLEVVRQ
+188 EMVLLRQ
-195 TEQKSN
+195 TVQKSN
-201 FYPTRRPW
+201 FYPSRRPW
-209 FASASRDSVYKT
+209 YESASRDSVYKT
-221 DPYLF
+221 EPYLF

-251 SSLSEK
+251 SSISEK
-257 ISATELGMKKDDSV
+257 IISTELGLKIEDGA
-271 EAFIFNNRG
+271 EAFIFNDTG
-280 EVVAS
+280 EVIAS
-285 NINVFHEVDIPD
+285 SVKLFKEIDIPA
-297 SSLLVLSEPQKAL
+297 SEPLVLNEQVKSLIKG
-310 LDDREF
+310 DR
-316 VVSNQNDWGP
+316 VIAVSNQNDWGP
-326 YDYTQSGEP
+326 YDYTQGGEP
-335 SGYVVDVL
+335 EGYAIDVL
-343 NLISQKT
+343 KIIEQST
-350 GMRLEFVNG
+350 GIKFEFING
-359 FSSIELEKKY
+359 FNSRQLQDKY
-369 RRGEI
+369 LKGDI
-374 DILQPVLGT
+374 DLLQPVAGVKTNLGV
-383 PAELGIKSDT
+383 KSVPIFT
-393 LFIGQLA
+393 TQLA
-400 IATKTTNPMPT
+400 IAAKDDVFMPN
-411 SLRELGDESVG
+411 SLTELKKETVG
-422 VVAGFGMKEWLLKR
+422 VVSGFGMKQWLFER
-436 YPSLNIVE
+436 YPDLNVVE
-444 QPNLDLAKR
+444 QPNLDAAKR
-453 ALHMGDIQYL
+453 ALYLGEITYL
-463 VDSYLTMVEMKRLVK
+463 VDSYLTLAEMERLVR
-478 LTNVHVGLLNAPP
+478 LTNVHVGVLDAEL
-491 LEFSLFMKEKD
+491 LEFSMYMK
-502 KDVVELIN
+502 VEDSEIITVIDR
-510 QAITAISPEQKV
+510 AIESITPAQKQV
-522 ALQEKWLKPHQWR
+522 LREKWITSRQWR

-542 EVYEAVIQK
+542 EVYELAMQE
-551 DKHDTMNK
+551 DKHQSMNK
-559 VTIDGESRFL
+559 VMIKGEEKFL
-569 YITKLY
+569 YMTKFE
-575 STRGTIDYFAVIVS
+575 STRGASDYFAVVVP
-589 GQVVTDAVTSRLS
+589 GKVVTDAVTTWLF
-602 KAIAITAFAMMILFP
+602 KAIGITTLVMLVLLP
-617 LAWRVGSPIVR
+617 LAWKVGTPIVNS
-628 PIVAL
+628 ILAL

-639 IKDRQ
+639 IKNRE
-644 FDKLVPVETRIKEV
+644 FDQLAPVETRIKEV
-658 SDLSDSVTEMTQE
+658 SELSDSVTEMTQE

-755 PEHIVDKG
+755 PEHVVDKG

-800 SKEEAQAKFAQR
+800 SKEEAQAKFDQR

-831 FMSDDKI
+831 FMSDEKI
-838 ERIKHIAQQT
+838 ERIKQIAQQT

-863 EMIKSKSDVTLPVV
+863 EMIKPKSDVTLPVV

-889 ERVRPMEFAPEHGIK
+889 ERVRPMECAPEHGIK
-904 VQVPEHQYN
+904 MQVPEHQYN

-1046 NKFMPAEQVDEV
+1046 NKFMPTEQVDEV